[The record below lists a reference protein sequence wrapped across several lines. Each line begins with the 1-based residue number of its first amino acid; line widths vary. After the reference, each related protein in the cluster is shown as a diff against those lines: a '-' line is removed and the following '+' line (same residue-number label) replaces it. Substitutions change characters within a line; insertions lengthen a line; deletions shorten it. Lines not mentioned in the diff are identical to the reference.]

1 MSIQDT
7 LNERQS
13 THGDF
18 ADNAR
23 VSQALKK
30 VMRDI
35 NMYYGGPAEIAY
47 TDIQKETIDMIC
59 LKLSRI
65 ASNPNV
71 ADHWR
76 DIAGYATLAE
86 KELVDKQS

>member
-7 LNERQS
+7 LTERQK

-23 VSQALKK
+23 ISQALKQAMFRYSF
-30 VMRDI
+30 VQD
-35 NMYYGGPAEIAY
+35 GY
-47 TDIQKETIDMIC
+47 TDIQKEVIDMIC

-65 ASNPNV
+65 ACNPKEP
-71 ADHWR
+71 DHWK

-86 KELVDKQS
+86 KELTS